1 MTDQKV
7 ALAAAFEQIRRL
19 KDEPPV
25 AGDIA
30 TQLAIHMFDA
40 LWEIEQFGYANPGH
54 GFTCARMASKALG
67 KEPR

>member
-1 MTDQKV
+1 MADQKA
-7 ALAAAFEQIRRL
+7 ALAAAFEQLEQL

-30 TQLAIHMFDA
+30 TQLAIRMFDA
-40 LWEIEQFGYANPGH
+40 LWEIETFGYANPGH
-54 GFTCARMASKALG
+54 GFSCARMASKALG